1 MNLFAGR
8 TMKLHRLLVFSLS
21 LLLAL
26 VAVGAPAQDSHRVQ
40 ATTASGVVEGAVSAD
55 GQVHYFLGIP
65 YARPP
70 VGPLRW
76 KPPQPPLP
84 WYNVR
89 PALSFAP
96 RAMQGH
102 IYDDMVF
109 RDKGPSEDCLYL
121 NVWAPANPST
131 AKLPVMVWIHGGGYI
146 AGGTSEPRQDG
157 TNLCKLGVIV
167 VSMNYRMGVFGF
179 FALPELIKESPQ
191 KAAGNYGLLD
201 QVAALQWVKQNI
213 AAFGGDPDNV
223 TIFGESAGSYSVCAL
238 MASPLSQG
246 LFNRA
251 IGESGALF
259 SKIHP
264 TLTTVELERKCL
276 KFGITNFGTA
286 TVSRLR
292 DLPAERL
299 LRAATN
305 ATQDYF
311 RPNIDGYFLPASA
324 DDIFAAGRQSHVPLL
339 AGWNRD
345 EGDFK
350 AFYTNEPPTP
360 GKLMTPPKS
369 PTVADYVACARDR
382 FGDRADA
389 FLKAYPAATD
399 AEARRAAADYAGDRF
414 IAWGTWKWLDY
425 HLQTGES
432 PVYRYKFEQLLPLAK
447 DAKPGSQPSTPHAAD
462 IEFIFRTLPTRP
474 VPWRPDAKKVS
485 ELMSQY
491 WVNFATTGD
500 PNGPGLPKWPQYKA
514 DDGYQVMHI
523 STNSAAA
530 PDKQR
535 ARYEFLNQQ
544 PLPW

>member
-1 MNLFAGR
+1 
-8 TMKLHRLLVFSLS
+8 MKLHRLVCPVSLL

-26 VAVGAPAQDSHRVQ
+26 STASIPAQQMQKVQ
-40 ATTASGVVEGAVSAD
+40 VTTVSGAVEGAVSAD
-55 GQVHYFLGIP
+55 GQVRYFLGIP

-76 KPPQPPLP
+76 QPPQPSLP

-89 PALSFAP
+89 PALNFAP

-109 RDKGPSEDCLYL
+109 RDQGPSEDCLYL
-121 NVWAPANPST
+121 NVWAPANSS
-131 AKLPVMVWIHGGGYI
+131 AEKLPVMVWIHGGGYV
-146 AGGTSEPRQDG
+146 AGGSSEPRQDG

-179 FALPELIKESPQ
+179 FALPELAKESPHN
-191 KAAGNYGLLD
+191 AAGNYGLLD

-223 TIFGESAGSYSVCAL
+223 TIFGESAGSYSVSAL
-238 MASPLSQG
+238 MASPLTQG

-259 SKIHP
+259 NKIHP
-264 TLTTVELERKCL
+264 TATLVEAERNGL
-276 KFGITNFGTA
+276 KFGITNFGTTSLA
-286 TVSRLR
+286 KLR
-292 DLPAERL
+292 DLPAAIL

-305 ATQDYF
+305 LPHEYF
-311 RPNIDGYFLPASA
+311 RPNIDGYFLPAPC
-324 DDIFAAGRQSHVPLL
+324 DDIYAAGRQNRVALL

-345 EGDFK
+345 EGYFK
-350 AFYTNEPPTP
+350 DYYTNEPPTP
-360 GKLMTPPKS
+360 GKVMTPPDKA
-369 PTVADYVACARDR
+369 TVDNYTACARER
-382 FGDRADA
+382 FGDRADE
-389 FLKAYPAATD
+389 FLKAYSATTD

-414 IAWGTWKWLDY
+414 IAWGTWRWIEY
-425 HLQTGES
+425 QLQTGES

-447 DAKPGSQPSTPHAAD
+447 DAKPGAQPATPHAAD
-462 IEFIFRTLPTRP
+462 IEFIFRTLSTRKL
-474 VPWRPDAKKVS
+474 PWKPEDKKVS
-485 ELMSQY
+485 ELISQY
-491 WVNFATTGD
+491 WVNFAKAGD

-514 DDGYQVMHI
+514 DDGFQLLHI
-523 STNSAAA
+523 SADSAAA

-535 ARYEFLNQQ
+535 DRYEFLNQQ